1 MHPHR
6 TDRRAAA
13 AGLVGALL
21 LSVLAVIPV
30 AANTTA
36 QTLPLTQSWSNT
48 GLITTDDNWNAV
60 PGIVGYRGDSLAV
73 TGTDPQTVLVDN
85 LVVDVNANQTD
96 PANFDVGGVAEFELA
111 NPVVAL
117 RGSTTARAP
126 YLTLALNTTGQTNV
140 KVAYDLRDIDDS
152 ANNAFQQVALQI
164 LLLQHG

>member
-1 MHPHR
+1 MHPYR

-36 QTLPLTQSWSNT
+36 QTLPFTQDWSNT

-85 LVVDVNANQTD
+85 LVVDVNANQERQPWMPP
-96 PANFDVGGVAEFELA
+96 PAS
-111 NPVVAL
+111 PM
-117 RGSTTARAP
+117 S
-126 YLTLALNTTGQTNV
+126 
-140 KVAYDLRDIDDS
+140 
-152 ANNAFQQVALQI
+152 
-164 LLLQHG
+164 